1 MSAKV
6 KENRKATSSRVD
18 AFPWYTSSLSDKLI
32 KLVINGN
39 AWKLSRSKM
48 CLVVRAWLILVGSK
62 WNIKLGY
69 LSDIALVL
77 WWRGIFERMIS
88 TFWASK
94 GWCRPFETYALTF
107 SHVTV
112 QLALAITIPGF
123 FVIPGFFAY
132 DYDAACAYSQ
142 RSCTSTETS
151 LRENRFQDILSR
163 MMSVSSCSTQFMT
176 SSSWRELPTFFV
188 KKCTLKLDLHSL
200 KLMSVAWYWW
210 KVMWRML
217 QHPSLQWPNRT

>member
-18 AFPWYTSSLSDKLI
+18 AFPWYTSSLSDKLT

-39 AWKLSRSKM
+39 AWKWSRSKM

-88 TFWASK
+88 IFWD
-94 GWCRPFETYALTF
+94 FE
-107 SHVTV
+107 
-112 QLALAITIPGF
+112 
-123 FVIPGFFAY
+123 
-132 DYDAACAYSQ
+132 
-142 RSCTSTETS
+142 
-151 LRENRFQDILSR
+151 R
-163 MMSVSSCSTQFMT
+163 MMSTFWDLCPDFLSCCCSASSCDHCDPWILRVWLRCSVCLFSALLYQYRNKSAWKAIPGYPLKDNECLELYYIIDDLKQLPRAYYFLCQEKHTQI
-176 SSSWRELPTFFV
+176 ELAQ
-188 KKCTLKLDLHSL
+188 S
-200 KLMSVAWYWW
+200 
-210 KVMWRML
+210 
-217 QHPSLQWPNRT
+217 

>member
-18 AFPWYTSSLSDKLI
+18 AFPWYTSSLSDKLT

-39 AWKLSRSKM
+39 AWKWSRSKM
-48 CLVVRAWLILVGSK
+48 CLVVRAWLILVGSN

-94 GWCRPFETYALTF
+94 GWCQSFETFALTF
-107 SHVTV
+107 SHVAV
-112 QLALAITIPGF
+112 QLALAITA
-123 FVIPGFFAY
+123 IPGFFAY
-132 DYDAACAYSQ
+132 DYDAACAYYQ

-151 LRENRFQDILSR
+151 LRVKRFQDILSR
-163 MMSVSSCSTQFMT
+163 IMSVLSCIT
-176 SSSWRELPTFFV
+176 
-188 KKCTLKLDLHSL
+188 
-200 KLMSVAWYWW
+200 
-210 KVMWRML
+210 
-217 QHPSLQWPNRT
+217 

>member
-18 AFPWYTSSLSDKLI
+18 AFPWYTSSLSDKLT

-39 AWKLSRSKM
+39 AWKWSRSKM

-94 GWCRPFETYALTF
+94 RWCRPFETFALTF
-107 SHVTV
+107 SHVAV
-112 QLALAITIPGF
+112 QLALAITA
-123 FVIPGFFAY
+123 IPGFFAY
-132 DYDAACAYSQ
+132 DYDAACAYYQ

-151 LRENRFQDILSR
+151 LREKRFQDILSR
-163 MMSVSSCSTQFMT
+163 IMSVLSCIT
-176 SSSWRELPTFFV
+176 
-188 KKCTLKLDLHSL
+188 
-200 KLMSVAWYWW
+200 
-210 KVMWRML
+210 
-217 QHPSLQWPNRT
+217 